1 MKTNRTER
9 QISHNLEHA
18 QRIAVDTAI
27 LSEKVL
33 AREWLKPEEDLAWDY
48 L

>member
-1 MKTNRTER
+1 MKSDRMEKRITPKTD
-9 QISHNLEHA
+9 HG
-18 QRIAVDTAI
+18 QRKIAVTAV

-33 AREWLKPEEDLAWDY
+33 AREWLKPEEDRAWDY

>member
-1 MKTNRTER
+1 MKTNRTEKR
-9 QISHNLEHA
+9 IFHNLESA
-18 QRIAVDTAI
+18 QKKTADTAI

-33 AREWLKPEEDLAWDY
+33 AREWLKPEEDRAWDY